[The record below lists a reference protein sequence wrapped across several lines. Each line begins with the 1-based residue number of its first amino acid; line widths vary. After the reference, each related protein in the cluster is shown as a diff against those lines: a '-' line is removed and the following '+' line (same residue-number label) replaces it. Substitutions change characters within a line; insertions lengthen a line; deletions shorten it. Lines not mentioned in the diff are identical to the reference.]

1 MKTGWKLLLIYTF
14 FVIIWGA
21 FVRASGS
28 GDGCGAHWPSCHGD
42 YILESAS
49 VKTLIEYTHRAS
61 SGLYGI
67 FVFLLSMIT
76 MLSARFS
83 RTAKTFA
90 FGVLMFTIL
99 EALVGAKL
107 VLSGLVG
114 SNSSGSRALIMIIHL
129 TNTLLLVACNTGVI
143 FFDDKKTAFK
153 NLASLKVWGPI
164 LLLFLITGGSG
175 ALAALGDTLYPSE
188 SLLKGFAMD
197 FDINSHWLIK
207 VRSFH
212 PLFAFTL
219 TALVL
224 WFVEPKNRFGLTLI
238 SLGLST
244 LVVGLINLAL
254 LAPLPLQ
261 LGHLTIAISFWVVC
275 LMYFFEI
282 ASGQQT
288 ALSES

>member
-42 YILESAS
+42 YILETSS
-49 VKTLIEYTHRAS
+49 LKTLIEYTHRAS
-61 SGLYGI
+61 SGLYGV
-67 FVFLLSMIT
+67 FVFFLSILT
-76 MLSARFS
+76 VLSARFS
-83 RTAKTFA
+83 KTAKIFA
-90 FGVLMFTIL
+90 AGVLLFTIL

-114 SNSSGSRALIMIIHL
+114 NNSSGARALIMIIHL

-143 FFDDKKTAFK
+143 FFDEKKTAFK
-153 NLASLKVWGPI
+153 NLSSLKIWGPVF
-164 LLLFLITGGSG
+164 LLFLITGGSG

-197 FDINSHWLIK
+197 FAPNSHWLIK

-219 TALVL
+219 TTAVL
-224 WFVEPKNRFGLTLI
+224 WFVEPKKRFGLSLI
-238 SLGLST
+238 GLGLST

-254 LAPLPLQ
+254 LAPMPLQ
-261 LGHLTIAISFWVVC
+261 LGHLTIAVSFWVVC

-282 ASGQQT
+282 ST
-288 ALSES
+288 SKIPPTES